1 MKQRVGNNISMST
14 TATNTAGA
22 ADFDKFYNEAV
33 AKANGGAATL
43 VDKNKKENDFDL
55 EYGQRLNRELQ
66 ANPDNKEIGD
76 AYEKHMADYY
86 KRNPEALKRFSNEYI
101 PDNLGSAK
109 ESLKKTG
116 SAIGGMA
123 LSASKRI
130 GEASQQVIQHPVD
143 ALTSAASGTLAGAAS
158 LVPMGL
164 NALGGVKQQIVASIG
179 DYEGAAKIARERA
192 QDEAKS
198 ARWINNN
205 IKSLNTGGPDNPMAD
220 VAEVVAP
227 MFIPAGVAGK
237 ATARV
242 LTEEQSTA
250 AAAKALSGR
259 TGLSRVAM
267 SAADLKT
274 GGMASRVADLLS
286 DKPSGYAF
294 RSAAEVNREITLR
307 TGEVAEAIQDIKL
320 ANSAQDLKALNIAN
334 AKYVRA
340 QNALDEATRANLSV
354 EKELAKQTSKL
365 QPTALGTTIKQ
376 GTAGGVLGAG
386 YGGLTGAPGSDKTQP
401 AVAGATFGAGAAL
414 VPRATALGAKAK
426 DYVTKEARGLGDE
439 WRKDWDAGPF
449 NFKARDVVEEVPTEA
464 RNVTPS
470 SARDV
475 PSSQPP
481 PQKLLRDGKPVET
494 PAPEVVVEQ
503 PKPAAP
509 VVAAAAAPAAA
520 AKSTEAAPVATEA
533 PAAKP
538 APVAESPNPAA
549 PPVERP
555 QNYVAG
561 SFKDFVANKVAVMS
575 GDPVGAPRNSAN
587 GEFASYDA
595 KTSVMA
601 VQFKGR
607 TYYFQNVPKDIYEG
621 YINSHKNVAE
631 VDGQALLDQAKS
643 LGIDVDKKSMV
654 SEDILAGDKK
664 AIEKLRGKITSA
676 GTYFNNNIRG
686 KFKSESYSDTLEGV
700 ANMPEVE
707 KPSALATMQAPVE
720 AVTKPLAAVETPAA
734 PVVAEKPAI
743 APVEASAPLTGK
755 ALADRAVEL
764 GLDIDAGRRNLIETG
779 NSMVTKVTQDKVAKL
794 EQGLPPKEPPAA
806 APAVKETP
814 PEPPKAPAAKVE
826 PKAEPKVESKVETAP
841 APVVKKPV
849 TKAKGKALATLP
861 PVEAQIVK
869 TKAGTTAA
877 PSAELNKKVSS
888 LSTKKQLDAQKD
900 YLIDAIAKLKEQAP
914 EVPNIKDAKLKAE
927 YEDHLRDIR
936 VYEGKGGAEGKR
948 KVERA
953 IAGINLILRD
963 SGLPKLTIEV
973 PGDGQFTVNNTKRS
987 LASFEGAIAKKFGK
1001 GIDPFKSK
1009 SNVAVEKFS
1018 QLTQAQLDEYK
1029 IKRMTEEEAAALDIE
1044 MSANETP
1051 KKKSK

>member
-1 MKQRVGNNISMST
+1 MST

-55 EYGQRLNRELQ
+55 EYGQKLNRELQ
-66 ANPDNKEIGD
+66 ADPDNKEIGD

-86 KRNPEALKRFSNEYI
+86 KRNPGALKRFSNEYI
-101 PDNLGSAK
+101 PDSLDSAK

-116 SAIGGMA
+116 SVISGMA

-130 GEASQQVIQHPVD
+130 GEASEQVIKNPVD
-143 ALTSAASGTLAGAAS
+143 ALTGAASGSLAGVAS

-164 NALGGVKQQIVASIG
+164 NALGGVKQQIAASRG
-179 DYEGAAKIARERA
+179 NYEEAAIVARERA
-192 QDEAKS
+192 QDEAKY

-220 VAEVVAP
+220 VAEVIAP
-227 MFIPAGVAGK
+227 MFIPASVAGK

-259 TGLSRVAM
+259 TGLSKVTM
-267 SAADLKT
+267 SAADLAT
-274 GGMASRVADLLS
+274 GGKASRVADLLG

-365 QPTALGTTIKQ
+365 QPTTSGTAIKQ

-401 AVAGATFGAGAAL
+401 AVAGAAFGTGAAL
-414 VPRATALGAKAK
+414 APRATALAAKTK
-426 DYVTKEARGLGDE
+426 NYVTEKARGLSDE
-439 WRKDWDAGPF
+439 WRKDWSAGPF
-449 NFKARDVVEEVPTEA
+449 NFKARDVVEGVPAEA
-464 RNVTPS
+464 RNVTPLNE
-470 SARDV
+470 RDV
-475 PSSQPP
+475 TPPQPP
-481 PQKLLRDGKPVET
+481 PPST

-509 VVAAAAAPAAA
+509 AAAAAAAPAAA

-538 APVAESPNPAA
+538 APVAPVAPVAETPNPAA

-575 GDPVGAPRNSAN
+575 GDAVGTPRNSAN
-587 GEFASYDA
+587 GQFAAYDA
-595 KTSVMA
+595 KTNVMA
-601 VQFKGR
+601 VQFQGR

-707 KPSALATMQAPVE
+707 KPSALATMPAPVA
-720 AVTKPLAAVETPAA
+720 AVAKPLAAVETPAA

-764 GLDIDAGRRNLIETG
+764 GLNIDAGNRYLIEKG
-779 NSMVTKVTQDKVAKL
+779 NSMVTKIMQDKVAKL

-814 PEPPKAPAAKVE
+814 PEPPKAPAAKVA
-826 PKAEPKVESKVETAP
+826 PKVEPKVEEALAP
-841 APVVKKPV
+841 VAEKPVVKS
-849 TKAKGKALATLP
+849 KGKALASLP

-900 YLIDAIAKLKEQAP
+900 YLIDAVAKLKEQAP
-914 EVPNIKDAKLKAE
+914 EVPDIKDAKLKAE
-927 YEDHLRDIR
+927 YENHLMDIR

-1001 GIDPFKSK
+1001 GIAPNKPK

-1018 QLTQAQLDEYK
+1018 ELTQAQLDEYK

-1044 MSANETP
+1044 MAAKETP
-1051 KKKSK
+1051 NKKSK